1 MSTPSSFDELYE
13 IINKNNPFDVP
24 PIVTGQDI
32 WNGSFPDLTT
42 LNAHASDAVF
52 EVIEQVRSGK
62 PKVTSLAFSAE
73 TGVGKS
79 HLIRRVRQR
88 LQADKSAFFVYANKY
103 GDLNLIHYQFRQ
115 ILADSLKQS
124 NGQGITQWQELAA
137 AMVNQVVSSKKT
149 ALELVEKFP
158 LALAKNH
165 DLIDK
170 LTNAILKAKPKV
182 GDPDIVRAILWTLG
196 DSAHAP
202 FAIRWLAGKELAD
215 AKAKELGL
223 PNSTREIKLLEA
235 DALSASLEIISIAS
249 DYNPILICFDE
260 LEGLEVNEAGYFK
273 SQVVGGLVKDL
284 FDAIEQ
290 SNVTKGVVILSVIPP
305 VIWKELISIK
315 GGSGGGTEGIKD
327 RFSSKYPEPL
337 ELKYADGETVV
348 SIVSLWL
355 DEFYQ
360 SQNLLPPNPVFPF
373 EEEKLRSFGS
383 EKPTIRSLLK
393 WCRDNFRVSAP
404 PVNQKDL
411 VQKAYEREIA
421 HDSEDF
427 LDDSD
432 LIARSLYLGLTTL
445 KGQTI
450 ENILIQDVTNQIK
463 PIGENR
469 GSIQFKIIA
478 IENGKEE
485 SIGVGVIQ
493 HTHGLTVGSRMLRL
507 SMYDTF
513 KLTRG
518 CMIRSEDRKI
528 NKRWEAHN
536 LRIKL
541 VEELR
546 GEYIYLVAE
555 HVKPLI
561 AILAVYDKREVYGVS
576 EDAISTFITDSQIAF
591 NNLLIRDIL
600 SNPSNVI
607 SDDDSEAEPVIENE
621 SNEGDEV
628 KPTFIDITDEVN
640 IDIDSF
646 LE

>member
-1 MSTPSSFDELYE
+1 MSTASSFDELYE
-13 IINKNNPFDVP
+13 VINKNNPFDVP
-24 PIVTGQDI
+24 PIITGQDI

-62 PKVTSLAFSAE
+62 PKVTSLAFRAE
-73 TGVGKS
+73 VGVGKS
-79 HLIRRVRQR
+79 HLIRRIRQR

-124 NGQGITQWQELAA
+124 NGQGVTQWQELAA

-158 LALAKNH
+158 LALTRSH

-170 LTNAILKAKPKV
+170 LTNAILRVKPKV

-196 DSAHAP
+196 DTAHAP

-235 DALSASLEIISIAS
+235 DALSASLQIISIAS

-260 LEGLEVNEAGYFK
+260 LEGTQVNESGYFK

-284 FDAIEQ
+284 FDAIQQ
-290 SNVTKGVVILSVIPP
+290 SDVTKGIVILSVIPP
-305 VIWKELISIK
+305 TIWKELVNVKISGI
-315 GGSGGGTEGIKD
+315 EGVGD
-327 RFSSKYPEPL
+327 RLSSKYPEPL
-337 ELKYADGETVV
+337 DLKYADGETVV
-348 SIVSLWL
+348 GIVSLWL
-355 DEFYQ
+355 EEFYQ
-360 SQNLLPPNPVFPF
+360 SQNLVPPNPVFPF
-373 EEEKLRSFGS
+373 EEEKLRDLGS
-383 EKPTIRSLLK
+383 QKPTIRSLLK
-393 WCRDNFRVSAP
+393 WCRDNFRVSTP
-404 PVNQKDL
+404 PPPQKEL
-411 VQKAYEREIA
+411 VQKAYERELSQ
-421 HDSEDF
+421 DGEDF
-427 LDDSD
+427 LDESE
-432 LIARSLYLGLTTL
+432 LIARAIYLGLTTL
-445 KGQTI
+445 RGQTI
-450 ENILIQDVTNQIK
+450 ENILIQDVTDQIT
-463 PIGENR
+463 PISLNK

-478 IENGKEE
+478 TDNGKEE
-485 SIGVGVIQ
+485 AIGVGVIQ
-493 HTHGLTVGSRMLRL
+493 HTHGMTVGSRLQRL
-507 SMYDTF
+507 TWYDKF

-518 CMIRSEDRKI
+518 CVIRSEDRKI

-536 LRIKL
+536 LRAKL
-541 VEELR
+541 VDEMG
-546 GEYIYLVAE
+546 GEYIYLVAD

-561 AILAVYDKREVYGVS
+561 AILAVYDKREGYGVS
-576 EDAISTFITDSQIAF
+576 EDAISTFIADSQIAF

-607 SDDDSEAEPVIENE
+607 SDDESEAEPVIENE
-621 SNEGDEV
+621 SDEV

>member
-13 IINKNNPFDVP
+13 VINKNNPFDVP

-73 TGVGKS
+73 IGVGKS
-79 HLIRRVRQR
+79 HLVRRIRQR

-202 FAIRWLAGKELAD
+202 FAIRWLAGKELSD

-223 PNSTREIKLLEA
+223 PNPTREIKLLEA
-235 DALSASLEIISIAS
+235 EALSAALQIISIAS

-273 SQVVGGLVKDL
+273 SQVVAGLVKDL

-290 SNVTKGVVILSVIPP
+290 SDVTKGVAILSVIPP
-305 VIWKELISIK
+305 AIWEQLLK
-315 GGSGGGTEGIKD
+315 GIGLGIAD
-327 RFSSKYPEPL
+327 RLSSKYPEPL
-337 ELKYADGETVV
+337 DLKYADGEAVV
-348 SIVSLWL
+348 SIVDLWL
-355 DEFYQ
+355 QEFYQ
-360 SQNLLPPNPVFPF
+360 SHNLVPPNPVFPF
-373 EEEKLRSFGS
+373 EEEKLRSLGN
-383 EKPTIRSLLK
+383 ERPAIRQLLK
-393 WCRDNFRVSAP
+393 WCRDNFRVSDLP
-404 PVNQKDL
+404 PNPKDL
-411 VQKAYEREIA
+411 VQKAYEREFA

-432 LIARSLYLGLTTL
+432 LIARAIYLGLTTL
-445 KGQTI
+445 KGQVI
-450 ENILIQDVTNQIK
+450 ENILIQDVMNQVK
-463 PIGENR
+463 PLGQNA
-469 GSIQFKIIA
+469 GAIQFKIIVT
-478 IENGKEE
+478 ENEKEE
-485 SIGVGVIQ
+485 VIGVGVIQ
-493 HTHGLTVGSRMLRL
+493 HTHGLSVGKKMQRL
-507 SMYDTF
+507 TMYDTF

-528 NKRWEAHN
+528 NKKWEAHN

-576 EDAISTFITDSQIAF
+576 EEAISTFITDSQIAF

-621 SNEGDEV
+621 SDEV

>member
-13 IINKNNPFDVP
+13 VINKNNPFDVP

-62 PKVTSLAFSAE
+62 PKVTSLVFSAE
-73 TGVGKS
+73 IGVGKS

-124 NGQGITQWQELAA
+124 NGQGVTQWQELAA

-158 LALAKNH
+158 LALTRSH

-170 LTNAILKAKPKV
+170 LTNAILKVKPKV

-196 DSAHAP
+196 DTAHAP
-202 FAIRWLAGKELAD
+202 FAIKWLAGKELSD

-223 PNSTREIKLLEA
+223 PNPTKEIKLLEA
-235 DALSASLEIISIAS
+235 DALSAALQIISIAS

-260 LEGLEVNEAGYFK
+260 LEGLEVNEAGFFK
-273 SQVVGGLVKDL
+273 SQVVGGLIKDL

-290 SNVTKGVVILSVIPP
+290 SDVTKGIAILSVIPQGY
-305 VIWKELISIK
+305 WKDLLKNTGASE
-315 GGSGGGTEGIKD
+315 GGGIKD
-327 RFSSKYPEPL
+327 RLSSKYSEPL
-337 ELKYADGETVV
+337 ELKYADGETVI
-348 SIVSLWL
+348 SLISLWL
-355 DEFYQ
+355 EEFYT
-360 SQNLLPPNPVFPF
+360 SQNLVPPNPVFPF
-373 EEEKLRSFGS
+373 EEEKLRSLGS

-393 WCRDNFRVSAP
+393 WCRDNFRVSTP
-404 PVNQKDL
+404 PPPPKEL
-411 VQKAYEREIA
+411 VQKAYELEFA
-421 HDSEDF
+421 HDSEEF

-432 LIARSLYLGLTTL
+432 LIARALYLGLTTL

-450 ENILIQDVTNQIK
+450 ENVLIQDVTNQIK
-463 PIGENR
+463 PIGENK

-478 IENGKEE
+478 IEDGKED

-493 HTHGLTVGSRMLRL
+493 HTHGMTVGSRMLRL
-507 SMYDTF
+507 TMYDTF

-541 VEELR
+541 DQMG
-546 GEYIYLVAE
+546 GEFIHLEAE
-555 HVKPLI
+555 QVKPLI

-576 EDAISTFITDSQIAF
+576 EDAISTFIADSQIAF

-600 SNPSNVI
+600 SNPANVI
-607 SDDDSEAEPVIENE
+607 PDDDSEAEPVIENE
-621 SNEGDEV
+621 SDEV